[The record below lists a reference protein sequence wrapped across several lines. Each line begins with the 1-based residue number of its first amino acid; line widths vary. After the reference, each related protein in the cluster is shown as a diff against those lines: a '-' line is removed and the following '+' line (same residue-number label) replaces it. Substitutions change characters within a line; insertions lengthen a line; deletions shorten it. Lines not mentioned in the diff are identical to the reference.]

1 LARKKKKLKPNFF
14 PLLWMFWCQWRKAT
28 TKVVTVQLQGGG
40 HAGKVAAPSLEVP
53 MARVDGAPIWW
64 GALGWSRV
72 GFKVT
77 SNPTIL

>member
-1 LARKKKKLKPNFF
+1 MRLDIRRKCFVQRVVRCCNKF
-14 PLLWMFWCQWRKAT
+14 PREA
-28 TKVVTVQLQGGG
+28 VG
-40 HAGKVAAPSLEVP
+40 APTLEVP
-53 MARVDGAPIWW
+53 MARLDGAPIWW